1 MYLQFIAESV
11 NTVTFLILS
20 QASSCLV
27 ARPVFATLFNSSG
40 IQQFHILINNSNMD
54 NLRSIKEILE
64 LQEKYVAL
72 TL

>member
-1 MYLQFIAESV
+1 M
-11 NTVTFLILS
+11 
-20 QASSCLV
+20 
-27 ARPVFATLFNSSG
+27 LFNSSG
-40 IQQFHILINNSNMD
+40 IQQFNILIKNSNMD